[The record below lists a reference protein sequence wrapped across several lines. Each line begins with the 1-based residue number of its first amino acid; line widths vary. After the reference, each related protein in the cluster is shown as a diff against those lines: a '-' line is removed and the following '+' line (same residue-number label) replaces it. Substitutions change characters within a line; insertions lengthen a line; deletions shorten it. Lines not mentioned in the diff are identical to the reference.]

1 MADRV
6 RVAVRVIP
14 RARENRLDGL
24 RAGRLVVRV
33 SAAPER
39 GAANRAVQ
47 AAIGAA
53 LGIHASDVRIERGEA
68 SRDKVVSLPPSAAP
82 GLDRLMK

>member
-1 MADRV
+1 MADRLRAAI
-6 RVAVRVIP
+6 RVVP
-14 RARENRLDGL
+14 RSREDRLDGM

-33 SAAPER
+33 RAAPER

-47 AAIGAA
+47 AALATA
-53 LGIHASDVRIERGEA
+53 LGVRASEVRIEQGEA

-82 GLDRLMK
+82 LLDRLMK